1 MTMTLEDKLNDF
13 IEKKEEHAFL
23 LYGPWGVGKTYS
35 LNKWIDDNIKD
46 SYKVINLS
54 LFGISSVNDLNA
66 LALNSE
72 SLRNRFISSLKG
84 IGQDVSVGVGPVSV
98 SLPLI
103 GIVSALLK
111 EKHNKKEK
119 YLFVLDDIERKDNK
133 LTVEEILGFV
143 ETLPKENSKVILVA
157 NLNKLEDS
165 NAFKGFKE
173 KVIQEEFCLEL
184 PTKIAVEKIIGVEYA
199 NHFISNQYPIKNL
212 RTLIK
217 IKKMIEKLDNNI
229 DLNLLDCIYYC
240 CLNIFE
246 NQLNKDELITNYE
259 KDKLSFLETYSAL
272 SNNVS
277 DDEKTSEIKKIHD
290 YVDKLKYDW
299 EFVYENIKI
308 KGLLNNLIENNLKI
322 FVKEV
327 FESIKEENYD
337 NLDNIVIPLRS
348 TPLNVYKEH
357 GDSVFL
363 SGKPNEEYERIMY
376 NFLECFSSNDY
387 EMLGLFRN
395 YAVTVINCQKMVS
408 INSKGK
414 RIENQINKLCVKK
427 IAQYIFDNSYFDGD
441 DDLNSPFIAR
451 KLPDWLLQLES
462 QILEEYYTIFNTYY
476 VGFSKISRVEWQEI
490 NHQLSASERIF
501 YDLKIFDDQKFDI
514 DTISL
519 NVLKLVT
526 NSLKADLKDD
536 DWSYCH
542 SFVRWISENKGK
554 FKFDKTI
561 RYLNQQARFKN
572 IKGYRF
578 SILTKQYGLE
588 EK

>member
-1 MTMTLEDKLNDF
+1 MTLEGKLNDF
-13 IEKKEEHAFL
+13 IVNKDEHAFL

-35 LNKWIDDNIKD
+35 LNKWIDENIKD
-46 SYKVINLS
+46 SYKVINIS

-72 SLRNRFISSLKG
+72 SLRNRFISSFKG
-84 IGQDVSVGVGPVSV
+84 ISQDVSVGVGPISV

-111 EKHNKKEK
+111 EKHSKKEK
-119 YLFVLDDIERKDNK
+119 YLFVIDDIERKDNK

-143 ETLPKENSKVILVA
+143 ETLPKDNSKVILVA
-157 NLNKLEDS
+157 NLKKLEDFD
-165 NAFKGFKE
+165 AFKGFKE

-184 PTKIAVEKIIGVEYA
+184 PTITAVKEIIGVEYA
-199 NHFISNQYPIKNL
+199 NHFISNYYPIKNL

-217 IKKMIEKLDNNI
+217 IHKMIEKLDKHI
-229 DLNLLDCIYYC
+229 DSSLLDCIYYC

-246 NQLNKDELITNYE
+246 NQLNKDELIINYE
-259 KDKLSFLETYSAL
+259 KDELAFLETYSTL

-277 DDEKTSEIKKIHD
+277 DAEKESKIKKIHD

-299 EFVYENIKI
+299 EYVYENIKL
-308 KGLLNNLIENNLKI
+308 KGLLNNLLENNLKL

-327 FESIKEENYD
+327 FESIKDEDYD
-337 NLDNIVIPLRS
+337 KMNKIAIPLRE
-348 TPLNVYKEH
+348 TPLNVYEEH

-363 SGKPNEEYERIMY
+363 SGKPNEEYERIMT
-376 NFLECFSSNDY
+376 NFFEYFNSNNYD
-387 EMLGLFRN
+387 LLSLFRN
-395 YAVTVINCQKMVS
+395 YAVTVVNCSDFVS
-408 INSKGK
+408 NNSKGK
-414 RIENQINKLCVKK
+414 RIENKIDKICIQK
-427 IAQYIFDNSYFDGD
+427 IAQYIFDNPYVVGH

-451 KLPDWLLQLES
+451 KLPNWLSKLES
-462 QILEEYYTIFNTYY
+462 QILETYYIIFNTYY
-476 VGFSKISRVEWQEI
+476 VDFSKKNRIELQEI
-490 NHQLSASERIF
+490 NHQLYASERIF
-501 YDLKIFDDQKFDI
+501 YDLKIFDNQKFDMDNI
-514 DTISL
+514 AL
-519 NVLKLVT
+519 NVLNLVAI
-526 NSLKADLKDD
+526 SLKSDLNDN

-542 SFVRWISENKGK
+542 SFVKWISENKGK

-561 RYLNQQARFKN
+561 RYLNQQARLKN

-578 SILTKQYGLE
+578 LILTKQYGLE